1 MWSLALV
8 LSLVCCV
15 VFIASSFLFLL
26 ERAYFFHK
34 RRGVSPP
41 PMAARYDV
49 EGGVFSQRLLSMGL
63 GMLLLLSLLASPL
76 SISSI
81 STLFSLSAPASV
93 FFSFLFFLPF
103 GLFFLLLEGSLVI
116 RRAAASPSPS
126 PSPSPPTPSPTPS
139 PTSTSPVSSSSP
151 SPPPCIFSNI
161 FTRAFSTRVIFGNI
175 SIARF
180 ASVAFASGLF
190 LGFLLDFLPS
200 TSGIFFEQLSRL
212 LLPMRGGLA
221 DGVNSGGNTL
231 SFFGALASPS
241 RLHPRLVVLLSSLCL
256 LFVMSLPFLFLRP
269 LRASLLLVVMLF
281 PLSLFFYL
289 LLCVFALQQAHF
301 FSEFVGVSGI
311 ESIHSLWS
319 WLSLEFSRAGIVE
332 GIFSAIN
339 ISGFAVIFRPAFG
352 FVALCCAL
360 GDGYL
365 SPSFFSR
372 LRLGRA
378 FASRYQ
384 FLRRYGMLWRLLLM
398 LLMYFILISFLLLTM
413 APILTTRAWLFGGTG
428 LSSLYAGFTGLY
440 AGEGW
445 LLTLSLALLSLS
457 SLFGVIAFG
466 LLILRVIGRELSR
479 YALFMFLPLSLWGAF
494 REHLLEFSFFEF
506 VSTFFFFVGGFSQA
520 LSVLIFVCA
529 LSAIALRL
537 FYGRFLRA
545 AFFVIERRRV
555 AVAAGE

>member
-1 MWSLALV
+1 M
-8 LSLVCCV
+8 
-15 VFIASSFLFLL
+15 
-26 ERAYFFHK
+26 
-34 RRGVSPP
+34 
-41 PMAARYDV
+41 
-49 EGGVFSQRLLSMGL
+49 
-63 GMLLLLSLLASPL
+63 
-76 SISSI
+76 
-81 STLFSLSAPASV
+81 
-93 FFSFLFFLPF
+93 
-103 GLFFLLLEGSLVI
+103 
-116 RRAAASPSPS
+116 
-126 PSPSPPTPSPTPS
+126 
-139 PTSTSPVSSSSP
+139 
-151 SPPPCIFSNI
+151 
-161 FTRAFSTRVIFGNI
+161 
-175 SIARF
+175 
-180 ASVAFASGLF
+180 
-190 LGFLLDFLPS
+190 
-200 TSGIFFEQLSRL
+200 
-212 LLPMRGGLA
+212 
-221 DGVNSGGNTL
+221 NSGGNTL